1 MIGKLMGKT
10 EVEREK
16 REAWLER
23 SMSKTELK
31 KKKEVKR
38 RELGRVRSRKCFS
51 HTVQYMMNE
60 DIKTKGFLYKE

>member
-10 EVEREK
+10 EVEREN

-31 KKKEVKR
+31 KRSSKKGAAENK
-38 RELGRVRSRKCFS
+38 ELEMF
-51 HTVQYMMNE
+51 
-60 DIKTKGFLYKE
+60 FLYCTCTVYDE